1 MASNLKGLI
10 SYLNEKYDIFK
21 KDYEASVMI
30 NKTNVVFD
38 LKKEKFRIDG
48 INFDRE
54 TVFDL
59 SIRENLSTVML
70 LIKLFERGYSHKD
83 ITLEKKYLVG
93 RDYKYLDVLIK
104 NPETNQLYMIEVKTL
119 SEYKKYTNPNN
130 EKNVK
135 QLFSYALQDK
145 ATHIASFYTYDFES
159 SQSLF
164 SNVFCGDLL
173 EVSTN
178 VDEFY
183 DRWNKKFDNA
193 SYYLEEQPFGIK
205 KRIKQYESL
214 ESIDE
219 EDTKILYGQFLTILR
234 LNSISD
240 KPNAFI
246 KMINLFLS
254 KIADETTENVEFE
267 YQVGDSTFRHKGL
280 RFQYIDGETPE
291 SFMKRLNS
299 LYKEGMNKYL
309 KMEVI
314 DYTDKEIQE
323 VIGANHIPKLFDMF
337 DDLRLKKNNEFAF
350 IEVHDDKTFLEN
362 YEIVKQVVSLLEN
375 FKFKYDTK
383 HQFLGDFFEDLLNT
397 SLKQEAG
404 QFFTPY
410 PLVDFMIESLDIK
423 ERIQK
428 NIKGGAKDFI
438 PSMIDYACGAGHF
451 LISGISK
458 IQNEINKLEGN
469 TKDQIKKINAIKESP
484 YSWATGDLV
493 VGIEKDYRLAKTTK
507 IATFLNGDGDAE
519 IISGDGIN
527 RFNCDEYKNTSLY
540 SDKNRIE
547 KFDYVISNPPYSVEG
562 FMLNFRKNGINKDSG
577 TFSLLNKNLNYKDSA
592 IEIYFV
598 ERMEQLLKT
607 DGFGAIILPQSILSQ
622 EKYGEMRKFLLSHF
636 KVRVMLLTADITF
649 SGTTTSPVTLILE
662 KRKTK
667 GLDYEVLVSMS
678 PKYNNPTG
686 SKLKGKEEAFLGY
699 KFSTNRSKRGMELVK
714 NSILEKIAQISHQF
728 VIEGKVDIPSEL
740 KEYVSVRKLSD
751 LIINGNENYI
761 GDIYPKKQFK
771 EGKSLSNY
779 CKINS
784 RTIEEFDENA
794 PTEYLEIGDL
804 QTQRPSKKKS
814 TKRFCKK
821 GDILVS
827 SLTPRKN
834 QIVIAKGDFMLTTA
848 IHVLSFNDDKI
859 RDKVFEKLRTDDIIN
874 QMNALLDG
882 FKATYA
888 KISDQNLYN
897 NILI

>member
-10 SYLNEKYDIFK
+10 SYLDKKYDILK

-30 NKTNVVFD
+30 NKTNIVFD
-38 LKKEKFRIDG
+38 FKKEKFRIDG

-145 ATHIASFYTYDFES
+145 ATHIASFYTYDFEN

-164 SNVFCGDLL
+164 SNVFCSDLF

-183 DRWNKKFDNA
+183 DIWNKKFDNA
-193 SYYLEEQPFGIK
+193 PYYLEEQPFGIK

-254 KIADETTENVEFE
+254 KIADETTENVEFD

-299 LYKEGMNKYL
+299 LYKEGMDKYL

-410 PLVDFMIESLDIK
+410 PLVDFMIDSIDIK

-428 NIKGGAKDFI
+428 NIKEGLRDFI

-451 LISGISK
+451 LISGMSKISK
-458 IQNEINKLEGN
+458 WN
-469 TKDQIKKINAIKESP
+469 
-484 YSWATGDLV
+484 
-493 VGIEKDYRLAKTTK
+493 
-507 IATFLNGDGDAE
+507 
-519 IISGDGIN
+519 
-527 RFNCDEYKNTSLY
+527 
-540 SDKNRIE
+540 
-547 KFDYVISNPPYSVEG
+547 
-562 FMLNFRKNGINKDSG
+562 
-577 TFSLLNKNLNYKDSA
+577 
-592 IEIYFV
+592 
-598 ERMEQLLKT
+598 
-607 DGFGAIILPQSILSQ
+607 
-622 EKYGEMRKFLLSHF
+622 
-636 KVRVMLLTADITF
+636 
-649 SGTTTSPVTLILE
+649 
-662 KRKTK
+662 
-667 GLDYEVLVSMS
+667 
-678 PKYNNPTG
+678 
-686 SKLKGKEEAFLGY
+686 
-699 KFSTNRSKRGMELVK
+699 
-714 NSILEKIAQISHQF
+714 
-728 VIEGKVDIPSEL
+728 
-740 KEYVSVRKLSD
+740 
-751 LIINGNENYI
+751 
-761 GDIYPKKQFK
+761 
-771 EGKSLSNY
+771 
-779 CKINS
+779 
-784 RTIEEFDENA
+784 
-794 PTEYLEIGDL
+794 
-804 QTQRPSKKKS
+804 
-814 TKRFCKK
+814 
-821 GDILVS
+821 
-827 SLTPRKN
+827 
-834 QIVIAKGDFMLTTA
+834 
-848 IHVLSFNDDKI
+848 
-859 RDKVFEKLRTDDIIN
+859 
-874 QMNALLDG
+874 
-882 FKATYA
+882 
-888 KISDQNLYN
+888 
-897 NILI
+897 